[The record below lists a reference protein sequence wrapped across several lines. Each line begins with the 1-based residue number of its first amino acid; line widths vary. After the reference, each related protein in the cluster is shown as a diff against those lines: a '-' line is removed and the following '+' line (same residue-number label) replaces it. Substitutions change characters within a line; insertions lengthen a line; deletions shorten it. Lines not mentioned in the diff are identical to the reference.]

1 MKSKCLIVRNA
12 LLTLIFLVTILLPF
26 QVPGVEVDPGIK
38 NFDDL
43 AKAVDTTREQ
53 IEKSPNDCDLLNKL
67 ARLVFLRGEYDR
79 AEEYLRR
86 ALAINPQNAESLLV
100 LSELYCRKYKF
111 EEAGKYLDKAAA
123 AALAAHPAS
132 VYNAL
137 RLLQAELAE
146 KKMDFKASAAI
157 YRELLEKDP
166 VSIAALFGMAK
177 TSHYLNRFDEAE
189 KYIQQC
195 YQVDPGFGPAYLL
208 HSRIQ
213 RMRQN
218 TGAWKEAARKAVE
231 LAPFDA
237 EARVAYATVLM
248 RGEGKLNE
256 GVEQAKI
263 AVKIDPF
270 SLPAHSF
277 LGNGSTAAPYEE
289 YQPKGDEAAVRN
301 ITELYQNGDRCL
313 VEGDYVKAD
322 EAFTALLKLDPQH
335 IRAIIGKGA
344 VHFQRKEYDAAL
356 DCYFQALKLNPDYGL
371 AHYGVTLALQQSL
384 DRVNVLFPG
393 LERRFA
399 ETAVPEPPYLRDIF
413 INYSQCSPDLQKI
426 IRSMVTPLGNY
437 MKALKLAGATV
448 YFMDIHQF
456 LWECP
461 NMKEIKGQRT
471 FDLRLWDDVKGAG
484 GYNCIGNKAQQTDV
498 KYLRFNVAGHEFAH
512 LVQQL
517 LTPGQEKEL
526 RRLYLKAK
534 AERKTLD
541 WYADMNAE
549 EYFAVGYEAFISE
562 EKLPGQVDVYSH
574 TRDELRKKDPDLYQF
589 IEQLNTAADY
599 RENEIMAFIIK
610 AGYSSPDP
618 GKRMII
624 LKEAL
629 STYGSHPDLLNAL
642 AGEYMS
648 QKQYDEALKTYQQ
661 AIEAFPGDIDA
672 YLEIAKDIFLRKG
685 NTQEA
690 AAFLKNH
697 ETRLANHAAYY
708 FHLGTLYFY
717 EGLLEEMADAF
728 NRGLTLNPWP
738 DIYSPDYFLGDPYFM
753 MAMGLAVKE
762 DYEGAEKNIMI
773 SLEKFNRNFAIGWAQ
788 LAEILLKTGRE
799 KEGKTHLDT
808 ALRLQPQSPNVR
820 EVQAAY
826 LLKEGKKQEARDIL
840 TKILEGQPRRIQARL
855 LMADVLMEM
864 EPGLQG
870 AHEVL
875 AKGVELLASGNNS
888 EQRHPLE
895 VSSVSKLY
903 SSLASVLEKQGQVD
917 EAVKYHLIAV
927 EKFKYNYASLAALV
941 RLYSISSK

>member
-1 MKSKCLIVRNA
+1 
-12 LLTLIFLVTILLPF
+12 
-26 QVPGVEVDPGIK
+26 
-38 NFDDL
+38 
-43 AKAVDTTREQ
+43 
-53 IEKSPNDCDLLNKL
+53 
-67 ARLVFLRGEYDR
+67 RLVFLRGEYDR

-86 ALAINPQNAESLLV
+86 ALAINPQNAEILLV
-100 LSELYCRKYKF
+100 LSELYSRKFKF

-123 AALAAHPAS
+123 AVHTAHPAS
-132 VYNAL
+132 FYNAV
-137 RLLQAELAE
+137 RLSQAELAE
-146 KKMDFKASAAI
+146 KKMDFKTSEAL

-177 TSHYLNRFDEAE
+177 ISNYLNRFDEAE

-195 YQVDPGFGPAYLL
+195 YQTDPGFGPAYLL
-208 HSRIQ
+208 HSRIH

-218 TGAWKEAARKAVE
+218 TGAWKDTVRKAVE
-231 LAPFDA
+231 FAPFDA

-256 GVEQAKI
+256 GVQQAKI

-270 SLPAHSF
+270 CLPAHSF
-277 LGNGSTAAPYEE
+277 LGNGSTAVLYED
-289 YQPKGDEAAVRN
+289 YQPKGDEATVRN
-301 ITELYQNGDRCL
+301 ITGLYQNGDRCL
-313 VEGDYVKAD
+313 VEGDYAKAD

-335 IRAIIGKGA
+335 TRAIIGKGA
-344 VHFQRKEYDAAL
+344 VYFHRKEYDAAL

-371 AHYGVTLALQQSL
+371 AHYGVALALQQLL
-384 DRVNVLFPG
+384 DRVNILFPG
-393 LERRFA
+393 LEKRFA
-399 ETAVPEPPYLRDIF
+399 ETVVPEPPYLRDIF

-484 GYNCIGNKAQQTDV
+484 GYHCIGNKAQQTDV

-517 LTPGQEKEL
+517 LPPGQEKEL

-534 AERKTLD
+534 AERNTLD

-549 EYFAVGYEAFISE
+549 EYFAVGYEAFISQ
-562 EKLPGQVDVYSH
+562 EKLPAQVDVYAH
-574 TRDELRKKDPDLYQF
+574 TRDQLMKKDPDLYHF

-599 RENEIMAFIIK
+599 RENEIMGFIMK
-610 AGYSSPDP
+610 AGYTSPDP

-629 STYGSHPDLLNAL
+629 STYGNHPDLLNAI
-642 AGEYMS
+642 AGEYMN

-661 AIEAFPGDIDA
+661 AIAAFPEDIDA

-690 AAFLKNH
+690 AAFLKNN

-717 EGLLEEMADAF
+717 EGLLDEMADAF
-728 NRGLTLNPWP
+728 NRGLKLNPWP
-738 DIYSPDYFLGDPYFM
+738 DIYSPEYFLGDPYFM
-753 MAMGLAVKE
+753 LAMGSAVKE

-773 SLEKFNRNFAIGWAQ
+773 SLEKFNRNFAIGWAE
-788 LAEILLKTGRE
+788 LADILLKTGRE

-808 ALRLQPQSPNVR
+808 ALRLQPQSPNVQ

-826 LLKEGKKQEARDIL
+826 LLKEGKKQEVRDIL

-855 LMADVLMEM
+855 LMAEVLMDM

-870 AHEVL
+870 AHEIL
-875 AKGVELLASGNNS
+875 AKGVELLTSGNVS

-895 VSSVSKLY
+895 ISSVSRLY

-917 EAVKYHLIAV
+917 EAVKYHLAAV

-941 RLYSISSK
+941 RLYKKTGQEEKADEASNKLKMRNPPKKYLL